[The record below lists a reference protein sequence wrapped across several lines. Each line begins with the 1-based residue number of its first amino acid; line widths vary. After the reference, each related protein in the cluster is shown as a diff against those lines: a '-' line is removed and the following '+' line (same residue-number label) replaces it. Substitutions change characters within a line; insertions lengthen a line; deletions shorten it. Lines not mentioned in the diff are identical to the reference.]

1 MGNRGPRAVLVVM
14 VAMVAA
20 LALAACAQPGD
31 EPAQTD
37 ALDDDAITIGSF
49 NFAESVLLAEIYGQA
64 LEHAGLTVERAF
76 QLGPREFVAPA
87 LAVGLI
93 ELVPEYAGSAAT
105 FLHRGETEPSSDV
118 ETTYERLIAGL
129 RGSAVTALTPSRAQ
143 NANAFVVARSTA
155 AEAGLRDLSD
165 VSDVDGELIFGGPP
179 ECQRRA
185 LCLVGLEQVY
195 GIKFDADKVVSLRAG
210 ALIEQALRDGGIDI
224 GLLFTSDAAM
234 LSGDFVEL
242 RDDRGLQPAEN
253 ITPLVRNEVLERWG
267 DDVVASIDA
276 VSARLTTVRLR
287 LLNAEVAGDTTRVA
301 AIAAAWLT
309 EQGLT

>member
-1 MGNRGPRAVLVVM
+1 MGNRVPRAILI
-14 VAMVAA
+14 VAVAFIA
-20 LALAACAQPGD
+20 TACSRTPDELAP
-31 EPAQTD
+31 PA

-49 NFAESVLLAEIYGQA
+49 DFAESVLLAEIYSQA
-64 LEHAGLTVERAF
+64 LEHAGLTVDRAF

-105 FLHRGETEPSSDV
+105 FLHHGETAPSSDV
-118 ETTYERLIAGL
+118 DATYARLVAGL
-129 RGSAVTALTPSRAQ
+129 RGSNVTALTPSRAQ
-143 NANAFVVARSTA
+143 DANAFVVARSTA
-155 AEAGLRDLSD
+155 ELMGLSDLSD
-165 VSDVDGELIFGGPP
+165 VAAVADKLVFGGPP

-185 LCLVGLEQVY
+185 LCLVGLDRVY
-195 GIKFDADKVVSLRAG
+195 GITKFRDVVSLPAG
-210 ALIEQALRDGGIDI
+210 PLTEQALRDGGIDM
-224 GLLFTSDAAM
+224 GLVFTSDAVM

-267 DDVVASIDA
+267 DDVASSIDA

-287 LLNAEVAGDTTRVA
+287 LLNAEVDGDTTKVPT
-301 AIAAAWLT
+301 IAAAWLA